1 MLVQRSRNTNNDDVN
16 FRELGEISGGGK
28 APFPR
33 NLNLTGRNAVDVR
46 AALTEDVHLLGV
58 NIEAADREGFFI
70 KEQCQG
76 QSDISQSDD
85 ANSSCSSLEAGEE
98 LILIELGV
106 VRLSSARNYGKGRPQ

>member
-1 MLVQRSRNTNNDDVN
+1 MADIRLARCQSSDFFGID
-16 FRELGEISGGGK
+16 
-28 APFPR
+28 
-33 NLNLTGRNAVDVR
+33 
-46 AALTEDVHLLGV
+46 
-58 NIEAADREGFFI
+58 IEANDGKVFFA
-70 KEQCQG
+70 KTEHQR